1 MSRIPEVASV
11 PVEDNAKNFDEEY
24 EVDGGDGDEGGK
36 EEEEEED
43 EQTDLFQNVSNLID
57 GQMTSSAQNKR
68 RVLAVVSSSSSSNKK
83 PKAAVAAKKGRKGA
97 AKGKAKTKAGEVY
110 DDTTGAM
117 VSM

>member
-57 GQMTSSAQNKR
+57 GRMKSSAQSKR
-68 RVLAVVSSSSSSNKK
+68 GGLPVVSFSSHTCTICKMHASRHMHYIDTIAPVVSS
-83 PKAAVAAKKGRKGA
+83 
-97 AKGKAKTKAGEVY
+97 
-110 DDTTGAM
+110 
-117 VSM
+117 